1 MVFSILGLPDRY
13 TIFLLVKMPAR
24 FCVQFKF
31 ALYDTFVFNWTGD
44 PPTIDKFAIEG
55 TTKSSFRIKE
65 KVIFYCEAKGTP
77 PLDYVWLC
85 NSVVLC
91 KGQDNQLKVSANLE
105 TEGVYQCRV
114 ENLFGSK
121 PSKGVEIKVG
131 EYKVLF
137 NLIALLI
144 QYR

>member
-1 MVFSILGLPDRY
+1 M
-13 TIFLLVKMPAR
+13 
-24 FCVQFKF
+24 
-31 ALYDTFVFNWTGD
+31 
-44 PPTIDKFAIEG
+44 
-55 TTKSSFRIKE
+55 
-65 KVIFYCEAKGTP
+65 IFYCEAKGTP

-121 PSKGVEIKVG
+121 PSEGVEIKVG
-131 EYKVLF
+131 EYKVFVVQSLSAPYTIQIECV
-137 NLIALLI
+137 LVLLLCLLP
-144 QYR
+144 